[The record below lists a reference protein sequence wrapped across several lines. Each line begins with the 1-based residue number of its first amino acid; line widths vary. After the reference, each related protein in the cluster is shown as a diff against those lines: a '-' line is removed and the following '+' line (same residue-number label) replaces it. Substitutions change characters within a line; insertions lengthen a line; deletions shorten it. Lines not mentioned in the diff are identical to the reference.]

1 MLQTLLVFSLAVAT
15 HGSAASPTRVLAFT
29 RAPPSNRVQSPGL
42 SDGGRSAFPVRGAMS
57 SMSSMILPVSVDWG
71 VLALGLIVLIVLI
84 GLLWAQHASKSRS
97 QWADMEINGS
107 QVVVLNAGYGHK
119 NHDTVGALGRTM
131 QRLNMT
137 IMGALGCRSWQQRA
151 PQPIESQCFLDESIL

>member
-15 HGSAASPTRVLAFT
+15 QGSAASPTRVLAFT

-42 SDGGRSAFPVRGAMS
+42 SNGSRSVLPVRGA
-57 SMSSMILPVSVDWG
+57 MSSMILPVSVDWG
-71 VLALGLIVLIVLI
+71 ALALGLSILIVLI

-107 QVVVLNAGYGHK
+107 QVVVLNAGYSPK
-119 NHDTVGALGRTM
+119 NHDVGALGRIM

-137 IMGALGCRSWQQRA
+137 IMGAIGCRSSQQRT
-151 PQPIESQCFLDESIL
+151 PQPIETQCFLDESIL